1 MDIYQIF
8 CIILIG
14 VVVLLAIVFAFV
26 NKKYSKLLK
35 NMSEREVDDVMTKKG
50 VRYTTDQTVVDED
63 GNMNVSF
70 GSDDVVLKQ
79 NTTEIVGR
87 KNYVK
92 PGKWV
97 VLSTSGETEKFN
109 IRVGAYVKEYS
120 HNQTIVLAEGEEVTA
135 ISCNVILR

>member
-14 VVVLLAIVFAFV
+14 VVIMLAIVFGFV

-35 NMSEREVDDVMTKKG
+35 SMSEREVDDVMTKKG
-50 VRYTTDQTVVDED
+50 VRYTTDQTVVDEN

-79 NTTEIVGR
+79 NTTEIVGK

-92 PGKWV
+92 PGKWT

-109 IRVGAYVKEYS
+109 IRIGAYVKEYS
-120 HNQTIVLAEGEEVTA
+120 HNQKIVLAEGEEVTA

>member
-14 VVVLLAIVFAFV
+14 VVVLLAIVFAFA

-63 GNMNVSF
+63 GNMNVSY

>member
-14 VVVLLAIVFAFV
+14 VVIMLGIVFGFI
-26 NKKYSKLLK
+26 NKKYTKLLK
-35 NMSEREVDDVMTKKG
+35 SMSEREVDDVMTKKG

-79 NTTEIVGR
+79 NTTEIVGK

-97 VLSTSGETEKFN
+97 VLSTADETEKFN
-109 IRVGAYVKEYS
+109 IRIGAYVKEYA

>member
-35 NMSEREVDDVMTKKG
+35 NMSEREVDDVMTKNG

-79 NTTEIVGR
+79 KTTEIVGR

-92 PGKWV
+92 PVKLV
-97 VLSTSGETEKFN
+97 VLSTYGETEKFN

>member
-14 VVVLLAIVFAFV
+14 IVVLLAIVFAFV

-35 NMSEREVDDVMTKKG
+35 NMSEREVDDVMTKNG

>member
-35 NMSEREVDDVMTKKG
+35 NMSEREVDDVMTKNG